1 MPDDRD
7 LAIVLPAYRPPIG
20 RLSEYIETLD
30 TQLDPDRI
38 HVPFDGIKD
47 GDPQL
52 RRLEQAGATVSPS
65 PDRQGKGAALSGA
78 FDRLATSFDRL
89 LFLDADG
96 STSVESAAHLAEQ
109 VGGSSPTLAIGYRQ
123 PQQQAERQNRT
134 GYRRV
139 FSSGYRRLAH
149 ALVGIDAR
157 DPQCGAKAMDASVW
171 WQLRPALRNTGFGW
185 DTELLAIAAAAGI
198 PVSEHPVEWVDQPGT
213 TVRLTDPVWMLGQL
227 LSARRRAS
235 KTPPRQPTP
244 SSQTSRLR
252 VANRD

>member
-1 MPDDRD
+1 MLDNTD
-7 LAIVLPAYRPPIG
+7 LAIVLPAYRPPVD
-20 RLSEYIETLD
+20 RLSEYIEALD
-30 TQLDPDRI
+30 TRLAPGRI
-38 HVPFDGIKD
+38 HVPFDGIRD
-47 GDPQL
+47 ADPRV
-52 RRLEQAGATVSPS
+52 RRLERAGATVSPS
-65 PDRQGKGAALSGA
+65 PERQGKGAALSGA

-96 STSVESAAHLAEQ
+96 STSVESAAHLIGQ

-123 PQQQAERQNRT
+123 LPQQAERQTRT

-139 FSSGYRRLAH
+139 FSGGYRHLAH
-149 ALVGIDAR
+149 AVLGIDAR

-171 WQLRPALRNTGFGW
+171 WQLRPTLRNTGFGW

-213 TVRLTDPVWMLGQL
+213 TVRVTDPVRMLGQL
-227 LSARRRAS
+227 FSARRRAS

-244 SSQTSRLR
+244 ASQTPRLR
-252 VANRD
+252 VAGRD